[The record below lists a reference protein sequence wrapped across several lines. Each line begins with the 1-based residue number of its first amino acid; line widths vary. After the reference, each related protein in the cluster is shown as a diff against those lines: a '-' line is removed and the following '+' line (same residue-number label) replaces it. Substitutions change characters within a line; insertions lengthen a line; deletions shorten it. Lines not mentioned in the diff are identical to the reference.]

1 MASGFVVA
9 DVALTVQ
16 SRVVMLDAMYNAFD
30 INSTHLSSF
39 FFACASPKHRHRSA
53 VSRGLHHAAR

>member
-1 MASGFVVA
+1 MA